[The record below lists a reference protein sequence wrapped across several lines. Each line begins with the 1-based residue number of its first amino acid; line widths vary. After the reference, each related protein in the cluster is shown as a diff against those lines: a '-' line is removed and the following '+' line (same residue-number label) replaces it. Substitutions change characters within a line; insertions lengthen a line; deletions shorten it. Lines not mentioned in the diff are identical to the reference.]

1 MFDDLMTD
9 RITVRTSE
17 GKTFMD
23 VAASV
28 QGTKVFTER
37 TEIPLRPGDQISR
50 ITPAGVEETFI
61 IEDPGFHSGGGDLPD
76 TYQMRV
82 RRS

>member
-17 GKTFMD
+17 GKIFMD

-28 QGTKVFTER
+28 QGNKVFTER
-37 TEIPLRPGDQISR
+37 TEIPLRPGDQISC